1 MENENLDMEILNR
14 LQMTIFFWE
23 RQNVKTKKLSNQEM
37 IEKIK
42 KYIQQEVD
50 RNDN

>member
-1 MENENLDMEILNR
+1 MDNENINMVVLNR
-14 LQMTIFFWE
+14 LQLQIFLWE

-37 IEKIK
+37 VEKIK

-50 RNDN
+50 RSDN

>member
-37 IEKIK
+37 VEKIK

>member
-1 MENENLDMEILNR
+1 MDNENIDIEILNR
-14 LQMTIFFWE
+14 LKKTIFLWE
-23 RQNVKTKKLSNQEM
+23 RQNVKTKKMSNQEM
-37 IEKIK
+37 VEKIK

>member
-14 LQMTIFFWE
+14 LKITIFYWE
-23 RQNVKTKKLSNQEM
+23 RQNVKTKTLSKQEM
-37 IEKIK
+37 VDKIK